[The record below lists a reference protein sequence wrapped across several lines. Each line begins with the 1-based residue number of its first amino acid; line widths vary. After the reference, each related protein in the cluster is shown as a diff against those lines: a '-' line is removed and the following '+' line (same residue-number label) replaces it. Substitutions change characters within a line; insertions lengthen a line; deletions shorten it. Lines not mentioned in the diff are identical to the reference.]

1 MKKAE
6 VQMIEK
12 KKNNKNQMYT
22 FFVMLMFAV
31 IICSN
36 FFRMHFSQDTYC
48 INVDYGYDR
57 YIKHFLSIGR
67 ILGAVQMF
75 ITKKLNIPFENMVIG
90 SSVSATILLT
100 LSWFMLYS
108 YTIKI
113 AKIGENKKK
122 QLLIAGI
129 TFSIIFNFCTFETL
143 VFAEAIVLAFSILC
157 ATLASC
163 IYTSNL
169 KRKNIYT
176 AILIFL
182 TILAYQTSTSLFLI
196 ITLVFIAFK
205 NKGNIKEIL
214 KKSIYVG
221 LIYGVSMI
229 LGLLITKFLGNYLNW
244 VERET
249 TLLSIK
255 EIIQTI
261 FKYLDFIVIKNFY
274 IEPKGWN
281 FIVIIFLT
289 IIFIAQ
295 VIKSKEYFHIL
306 EYIVLV
312 ALCCIIPI
320 LPLMAIPI
328 KDQYMETRMAM
339 VFGALAGTL
348 LLYLILVMKADE
360 TKVIKDIISII
371 TITLFVINSI
381 YFIRSSSENIATG
394 YIDRN
399 IVKSIIYN
407 IEKYEKENDI
417 KLKKIVVGYDKK
429 PIYYYEGQIM
439 LRSTNGRGLAT
450 NFTVAPL
457 IEYYCGEKYDWY
469 VSQEEIDERF
479 LEKNWDAYSEEQ
491 LVFEG
496 DTLYLCVY

>member
-1 MKKAE
+1 MK
-6 VQMIEK
+6 
-12 KKNNKNQMYT
+12 
-22 FFVMLMFAV
+22 L
-31 IICSN
+31 
-36 FFRMHFSQDTYC
+36 
-48 INVDYGYDR
+48 
-57 YIKHFLSIGR
+57 
-67 ILGAVQMF
+67 
-75 ITKKLNIPFENMVIG
+75 
-90 SSVSATILLT
+90 
-100 LSWFMLYS
+100 
-108 YTIKI
+108 
-113 AKIGENKKK
+113 
-122 QLLIAGI
+122 
-129 TFSIIFNFCTFETL
+129 
-143 VFAEAIVLAFSILC
+143 
-157 ATLASC
+157 
-163 IYTSNL
+163 
-169 KRKNIYT
+169 
-176 AILIFL
+176 
-182 TILAYQTSTSLFLI
+182 
-196 ITLVFIAFK
+196 
-205 NKGNIKEIL
+205 KEIL

-229 LGLLITKFLGNYLNW
+229 LGLLITKFMGNYLDW

-249 TLLSIK
+249 TLLTIK
-255 EIIQTI
+255 EMIQTI

-320 LPLMAIPI
+320 LPLMAIP
-328 KDQYMETRMAM
+328 
-339 VFGALAGTL
+339 LAGTL

-399 IVKSIIYN
+399 IAKSIIYN

-417 KLKKIVVGYDKK
+417 KLKKIVVGYDTN

-457 IEYYCGEKYDWY
+457 IEYYRGEKYDWY